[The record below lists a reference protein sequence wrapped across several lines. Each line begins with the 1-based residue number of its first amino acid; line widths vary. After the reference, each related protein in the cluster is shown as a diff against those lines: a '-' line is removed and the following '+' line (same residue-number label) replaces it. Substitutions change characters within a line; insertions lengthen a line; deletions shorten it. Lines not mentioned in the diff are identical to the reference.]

1 MQHPLPCGEEHVQHP
16 FPCGEERVQPHLPLG
31 EEHVQPHLPLGEE
44 WKSPLSLWERVGVR
58 AQGMSEPMQPKTL
71 LIGFGNLDRQDDGVA
86 WHILA
91 RIAQQLGIP
100 VCLDPDLGCELDT
113 PLVDLRFMLQL
124 TPEITESMA
133 AYARIC
139 FIDACAYPLQKGVSL
154 VQLEAQYQPS
164 PMTHHMT
171 PETCLSICQVL
182 YNKQP
187 QAVLLTTAAHEFGFS
202 RSLSP
207 QTSSLVDQAVDQLQE
222 WLSTPLPAQ
231 SNWVAELQI

>member
-1 MQHPLPCGEEHVQHP
+1 M
-16 FPCGEERVQPHLPLG
+16 
-31 EEHVQPHLPLGEE
+31 
-44 WKSPLSLWERVGVR
+44 LSK
-58 AQGMSEPMQPKTL
+58 ATSTKA
-71 LIGFGNLDRQDDGVA
+71 LIIGYGNIDRQDDGVS
-86 WHILA
+86 WHILS
-91 RIAQQLGIP
+91 RIAELLGVP
-100 VCLDPDLGCELDT
+100 DCLDPDLGCEIDT

-154 VQLEAQYQPS
+154 VQLESQYQPS

-171 PETCLSICQVL
+171 PETCLSICQAL

-207 QTSSLVDQAVDQLQE
+207 QTSALVEQAVNQLQE
-222 WLSTPLPAQ
+222 WLSTPFPAQ